1 MSTPKTETY
10 KHAKNLPN
18 DAVVTARCVSPGN
31 NAKAVPRLMRDVFN
45 ELIKEGKLTDQEVYA
60 QPYALFT
67 NMHHYNYLTL
77 LKHVGAVAQD
87 DEMRANIGKEG
98 VTTLTGVL
106 MRKEDDTLVIVI
118 TVTFVENDSE
128 LVEHGHMTIT
138 HKTRGSAG
146 SDLVKAYNA
155 DPIGAGI
162 IWVPAP
168 SGITMKGFRSVT
180 ARSAHL

>member
-1 MSTPKTETY
+1 MSIPKTKTY
-10 KHAKNLPN
+10 KQEKNLPN
-18 DAVVTARCVSPGN
+18 DAVVTAICVSPGN

-45 ELIKEGKLTDQEVYA
+45 ELIQKGKLTEQEVYD
-60 QPYALFT
+60 QPDALFHH
-67 NMHHYNYLTL
+67 MHHHDYLAL

-87 DEMRANIGKEG
+87 DEMRAKIGKEG

-106 MRKEDDTLVIVI
+106 MLQEFDTVVIVI

-138 HKTRGSAG
+138 HKNRGSAG

-155 DPIGAGI
+155 DPNGAGI

-180 ARSAHL
+180 ARV